1 MKRLFILLVT
11 MTACMAAWAAEPYAV
26 YTQSSNTL
34 TFYYGTK
41 PSGAFGLNS
50 GINYPEW
57 YNYGTYAAV
66 ERVVFD
72 PSFAQA
78 RPTTTAYW
86 FYDMEN
92 LTSIT
97 GLNYL
102 NTSEV
107 TNMLGMFFE
116 CRKLTSL
123 DLSGF
128 NTSRV
133 TSMNSMFN
141 GCENLAVLDV
151 SNFNTSNV
159 TDMNVMFRNCK
170 NLTSLDL
177 SNFNT

>member
-86 FYDMEN
+86 FYEMEN

-107 TNMLGMFFE
+107 TNMLGM
-116 CRKLTSL
+116 
-123 DLSGF
+123 
-128 NTSRV
+128 
-133 TSMNSMFN
+133 
-141 GCENLAVLDV
+141 
-151 SNFNTSNV
+151 
-159 TDMNVMFRNCK
+159 
-170 NLTSLDL
+170 
-177 SNFNT
+177 